1 MSKTL
6 PTLAKKT
13 VCETVGALLLG
24 IDMGHQIGKTI
35 KGKQRI
41 RQICATEGEQTMGW
55 WIVGGIV
62 VGVIV
67 ELLDDK

>member
-6 PTLAKKT
+6 PTLTEKS
-13 VCETVGALLLG
+13 VCVICEALLLG

-67 ELLDDK
+67 ELLDDE

>member
-6 PTLAKKT
+6 PTLTEKS
-13 VCETVGALLLG
+13 VCVICEALLLG

-41 RQICATEGEQTMGW
+41 R
-55 WIVGGIV
+55 
-62 VGVIV
+62 
-67 ELLDDK
+67 